1 MHPTANR
8 KNPLSVSGEPA
19 IKALWHLAHLKLRPG
34 GVRAVTTA
42 PVGLAVL
49 CPPDSFRAN
58 GWRRVPHMRDAPYL
72 ALRHCAFAL
81 KMLPS
86 GGCHYAKLFLCSGA
100 RPSWAAGGL
109 RPGRSPGEPDRSAA
123 ILAAVPTSERNWFKV
138 FFGVP

>member
-49 CPPDSFRAN
+49 CPPKVF
-58 GWRRVPHMRDAPYL
+58 WRLDFGAQWT
-72 ALRHCAFAL
+72 
-81 KMLPS
+81 
-86 GGCHYAKLFLCSGA
+86 A
-100 RPSWAAGGL
+100 RPTL
-109 RPGRSPGEPDRSAA
+109 LCA
-123 ILAAVPTSERNWFKV
+123 IAPLH
-138 FFGVP
+138 